1 MNKKQ
6 KKPAVIFLTLL
17 SVLLII
23 SLIAYAVLYYF
34 SEKNRPDTS
43 ADVFL
48 YEPDW
53 SADILSE
60 EEYIILD
67 RSVKYCDGIGT
78 WNILEN
84 GIFKT
89 KDDVQLFLI
98 DYIQNLV
105 DGDSSALYSK
115 YSASVAKEL
124 KISQKFTKQRVY
136 DSLFTERSKRELEKD
151 GRIVFEYEFKVEY
164 KIMKND
170 GTFRSDLA
178 SDSVKGQYFTIL
190 HDGDDITITGVV
202 EYAVG

>member
-1 MNKKQ
+1 M
-6 KKPAVIFLTLL
+6 
-17 SVLLII
+17 
-23 SLIAYAVLYYF
+23 
-34 SEKNRPDTS
+34 
-43 ADVFL
+43 
-48 YEPDW
+48 
-53 SADILSE
+53 
-60 EEYIILD
+60 
-67 RSVKYCDGIGT
+67 
-78 WNILEN
+78 
-84 GIFKT
+84 
-89 KDDVQLFLI
+89 FLI

-190 HDGDDITITGVV
+190 HDGDDITITGEV